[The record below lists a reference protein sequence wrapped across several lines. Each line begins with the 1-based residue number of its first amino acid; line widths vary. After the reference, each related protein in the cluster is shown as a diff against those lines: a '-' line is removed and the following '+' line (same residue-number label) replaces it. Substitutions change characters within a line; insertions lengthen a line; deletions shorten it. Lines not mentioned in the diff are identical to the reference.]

1 MKTIKKGRRN
11 KHGIVAKVFQEKK
24 KEKNKNNNNSR
35 IQVKS
40 MQNIFEKDEQNLIKN
55 GKSYSYARRIASYKT
70 SIFFVVNSIKNE

>member
-11 KHGIVAKVFQEKK
+11 KYGIVTKVFQEKK

-40 MQNIFEKDEQNLIKN
+40 MQNIFEKD
-55 GKSYSYARRIASYKT
+55 
-70 SIFFVVNSIKNE
+70 